1 VSKNFNDPRSPSDLE
16 NLESGSSAID
26 AASSR
31 GDESQP
37 EAQVNQPTVSATSS
51 PTAPQSPQ
59 SDADETGNF
68 WSELL
73 YIVALSVSL
82 AFGIRWQIAEA
93 RYIPSESMLPTLEIN
108 DRLIIEKV
116 SYRFHDPQRGDIIVF
131 RPTDTILESQPDL
144 KDALIKRVVGL
155 PGDTIELIEGVVYVN
170 DEKMTE
176 YYIYENLVPPGDK
189 HFYWGP
195 EVVPEDSYLVL
206 GDNRRNSYDGVFWGF
221 VPEDKIIGRA
231 AVRIWPP
238 ARMGGIDS
246 EDPIFEFEP
255 DEE

>member
-1 VSKNFNDPRSPSDLE
+1 MSNNFNDPLSPSDLE
-16 NLESGSSAID
+16 SGLSESDKSNLNRDDVLSP
-26 AASSR
+26 
-31 GDESQP
+31 ESQ
-37 EAQVNQPTVSATSS
+37 SDK
-51 PTAPQSPQ
+51 PTAPESPDQ
-59 SDADETGNF
+59 PDSAEVENF

-73 YIVALSVSL
+73 YIVTLSVSL

-93 RYIPSESMLPTLEIN
+93 RYIPSESMLPTLEVN

-116 SYRFHDPQRGDIIVF
+116 SYRFRDPHRGDIVVF
-131 RPTDTILESQPDL
+131 KPTDTILERQPDL

-155 PGDTIELIEGVVYVN
+155 PGDTLELIEGVVYIN

-176 YYIYENLVPPGDK
+176 YYLYEDLVPPGDE

-195 EVVPEDSYLVL
+195 EEIPEDSYLVL

-221 VPEDKIIGRA
+221 LPEDKIIGRA

-246 EDPIFEFEP
+246 EDPIFEFET
-255 DEE
+255 DETPESNVGVDE